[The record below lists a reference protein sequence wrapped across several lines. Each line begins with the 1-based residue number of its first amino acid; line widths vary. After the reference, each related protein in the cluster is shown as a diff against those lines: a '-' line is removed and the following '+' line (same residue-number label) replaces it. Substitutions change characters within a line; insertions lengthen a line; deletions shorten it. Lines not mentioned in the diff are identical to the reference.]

1 MPFIPLP
8 FVVAL
13 LLLVLLVTVLRRDEG
28 VSRRLAL
35 IILIVISIWQ
45 SVLSGLRWGY
55 DVQAMMFLA
64 PVGPA
69 LVPPLAYAG
78 VENLVRGKRPWG
90 WWRYGVHGL
99 PTLTIVLLLV
109 LEREAIDVALIAIFV
124 GYALAILRL
133 MRPGTDALRLAPF
146 EGAAPA
152 YRASLFTALCLLLSA
167 AVDLFVVLDLAWAQ
181 GANIRPVIAIANL
194 CLLVILAIAAASTG
208 APPERVPVM
217 PSALDVPA
225 PDVSSSNRPA
235 PEAATAEEAGTMDAI
250 ERLMQTKRVYR
261 DVDLNLDRL
270 ARKAGI
276 PARQISAAINRA
288 TGKNVSQYVNEQR
301 IADAC
306 RLLTDTGRSVTEIMF
321 DVGFQTKSNFNRE
334 FKRVTEMTPLQWRER
349 ASSNAIEHDLDPVSG
364 LD

>member
-13 LLLVLLVTVLRRDEG
+13 LLLLLLATVLRRDEG
-28 VSRRLAL
+28 VSRRLTL
-35 IILIVISIWQ
+35 IVLIVISIWQ
-45 SVLSGLRWGY
+45 SVRSGLRWGY
-55 DVQAMMFLA
+55 DVQAMVFLA

-90 WWRYGVHGL
+90 WLRYGVHGL
-99 PTLTIVLLLV
+99 PAMTIVLLLV
-109 LEREAIDVALIAIFV
+109 LAREAIDVALIAIFV

-181 GANIRPVIAIANL
+181 GAYVRPVIAIANL
-194 CLLVILAIAAASTG
+194 CLLVILSIAAASTG
-208 APPERVPVM
+208 APPERVSVM
-217 PSALDVPA
+217 PSAPDVPA
-225 PDVSSSNRPA
+225 PDVSSSERAA
-235 PEAATAEEAGTMDAI
+235 PEAATAEDAGTMDAI

-276 PARQISAAINRA
+276 ARSPPPSTGQPERMSRKRPIA
-288 TGKNVSQYVNEQR
+288 TTG
-301 IADAC
+301 IA
-306 RLLTDTGRSVTEIMF
+306 R
-321 DVGFQTKSNFNRE
+321 
-334 FKRVTEMTPLQWRER
+334 
-349 ASSNAIEHDLDPVSG
+349 
-364 LD
+364 

>member
-13 LLLVLLVTVLRRDEG
+13 LLLLLLATVLRRDEG

-35 IILIVISIWQ
+35 IVLIVIGIWQ

-78 VENLVRGKRPWG
+78 VENLVRRKRPWG

-99 PTLTIVLLLV
+99 PALAIVLLLI
-109 LEREAIDVALIAIFV
+109 LAREAIDAALIAIFV

-181 GANIRPVIAIANL
+181 GAYVRPVIAIANL
-194 CLLVILAIAAASTG
+194 CLLVILSIAAASTG
-208 APPERVPVM
+208 APPERVPVL
-217 PSALDVPA
+217 PSA
-225 PDVSSSNRPA
+225 PDVPGFEAPA
-235 PEAATAEEAGTMDAI
+235 FEGPVPEAATAEEAGTMDAI
-250 ERLMQTKRVYR
+250 ERLQTKRVYR

-301 IADAC
+301 IAEAC
-306 RLLTDTGRSVTEIMF
+306 RLLTETGRSVTEIMF

-334 FKRVTEMTPLQWRER
+334 FKRVTEMTPLQWREK
-349 ASSNAIEHDLDPVSG
+349 ASSNAIEHDLHPVSG